1 MTTIN
6 KKTGFTAVELMIT
19 LFIAA
24 LFLVSGYQ
32 LYNVIVKDGGQTRS
46 QARASN
52 VAYDYLQRYKS
63 NPTFIKSSCVVP
75 AVQTPLTNSSSIP
88 NLSKVTV
95 TVTITCPFGTAS
107 PVSKI
112 LVTVSYNTPQQVISN
127 ATYATSNGLVMNLDA
142 GNSNSISQNVF
153 PYPTNIYSWVTS
165 ANNATLSR
173 DTISSPVG
181 NTPLKMVVTGND
193 PYTLSYNSAAFNLA
207 PTTVGKTWTISVWA
221 KIDASTPI
229 RSQLL
234 LLGGNSSG
242 GYTENGSTYITLT
255 PNWQRFSYTY
265 TTTNAT
271 TAYIQARLD
280 GTDSSGAGGTI
291 WWDGLQVEQG
301 GSMTNFN
308 PTPITTWTDLSGNG
322 NNGTLMNNVGYTVN
336 NSGAL
341 TFDGINDYVSVGN
354 LGTFY
359 NKGTISFWINPSVVE
374 DYRNP
379 FTTNY
384 NGGSPNNSGIRFEES
399 TAGSLSVV
407 IGNDAGTFS
416 GAMYLSSGFLANNW
430 YHVVLVWNTSTNN
443 INGYLNGVKEF
454 DQSQTLWPTTMPA
467 VTIGEGFSSTRY
479 WKGYISNVQIYNRAL
494 SATEIQQDFN
504 NLRGRY
510 DI

>member
-32 LYNVIVKDGGQTRS
+32 LYNIIIKDGGQTRS

-88 NLSKVTV
+88 NLSNVTV

-127 ATYATSNGLVMNLDA
+127 ATYATSNGLVMDLDA
-142 GNSNSISQNVF
+142 GNNNSISQNVF
-153 PYPTNIYSWVTS
+153 PYPTNIYSWVTGAS
-165 ANNATLSR
+165 NATLSR

-193 PYTLSYNSAAFNLA
+193 PYTSSYNSAAFNLA

-221 KIDASTPI
+221 KINASTPI

-265 TTTNAT
+265 TTTNAA

-341 TFDGINDYVSVGN
+341 IFDGVNDLVDCGN
-354 LGTFY
+354 
-359 NKGTISFWINPSVVE
+359 
-374 DYRNP
+374 
-379 FTTNY
+379 
-384 NGGSPNNSGIRFEES
+384 NNSLDSINQLSIS
-399 TAGSLSVV
+399 TWLKWPTSATKEIIVKSNSTNTGVGPYELYQNGNNIGFKTAKGGTTITLTSAATIPPGSWANVVAVWNGATKYIYINGVQDTNTQLQSSPIDTSTGKLV
-407 IGNDAGTFS
+407 IGA
-416 GAMYLSSGFLANNW
+416 YANGL
-430 YHVVLVWNTSTNN
+430 YP
-443 INGYLNGVKEF
+443 F
-454 DQSQTLWPTTMPA
+454 
-467 VTIGEGFSSTRY
+467 EGS
-479 WKGYISNVQIYNRAL
+479 ISNAQIYNRAL
-494 SATEIQQDFN
+494 SATEIQQNFS

-510 DI
+510 GI